1 MISLVSKSKAQKR
14 DPEHV
19 LRYSIDDNSRSMRV
33 NTDGFYTSDFH
44 ILVSF

>member
-19 LRYSIDDNSRSMRV
+19 LRYSIDDNS
-33 NTDGFYTSDFH
+33 NTTKSNRKM
-44 ILVSF
+44 LVFTIML